1 MSGNRLYL
9 KIYWTEIM
17 VVIECP
23 SCDEDIEMDDDAVGL
38 FDCPYCDQEFEWG
51 TDDDDD
57 LDIDLVSFDGET
69 SSADEGGLVENY
81 QPESPALRITAGVSF
96 SIISGIYAIVSI
108 WIIIA
113 GWLVSGV
120 EDAIGEVVEV
130 ESNAGSGIIL
140 LGIVMLLFNVGGIFL
155 GVQLAI
161 GRFYA
166 LIACSV
172 IAGISFV
179 GTIIS
184 WVTDD
189 SQECKVWET
198 DDWSGMEMCVE
209 YGDPSFPIGGTLLW
223 ATVLGA
229 LAVMIFVPKL
239 RNQFN

>member
-1 MSGNRLYL
+1 
-9 KIYWTEIM
+9 M

-51 TDDDDD
+51 TDDDD
-57 LDIDLVSFDGET
+57 LDIDLVAFDGEMV
-69 SSADEGGLVENY
+69 SASEDNQVEHY
-81 QPESPALRITAGVSF
+81 QPGSPALRITAGVGF
-96 SIISGIYAIVSI
+96 SVLSGIYAIASI
-108 WIIIA
+108 MIII
-113 GWLVSGV
+113 GGLFVSGI
-120 EDAIGEVVEV
+120 EDAIGEVADV
-130 ESNAGSGIIL
+130 ESSVGGMIIL
-140 LGIVMLLFNVGGIFL
+140 FGIVMFLLYAVGIFF

-166 LIACSV
+166 LVACSV
-172 IAGISFV
+172 IAGISLV

-189 SQECKVWET
+189 SQECKVWEI

-209 YGDPSFPIGGTLLW
+209 YGDPSFPIGATIIW

-229 LAVMIFVPKL
+229 LGVMLLIPKF
-239 RNQFN
+239 RYQFD

>member
-1 MSGNRLYL
+1 
-9 KIYWTEIM
+9 M

-51 TDDDDD
+51 TDDD
-57 LDIDLVSFDGET
+57 LDIDLVSFDDE
-69 SSADEGGLVENY
+69 SASADEGGLVEY
-81 QPESPALRITAGVSF
+81 QPSSPALRITAGVGF
-96 SIISGIYAIVSI
+96 SVISGIYAIASI

-113 GWLVSGV
+113 GLFVSGV
-120 EDAIGEVVEV
+120 EDAFGEVTEV

-140 LGIVMLLFNVGGIFL
+140 LGIVMLLLYVGGIFL

-189 SQECKVWET
+189 SEECKVWEI
-198 DDWSGMEMCVE
+198 DEWSGMEMCVE
-209 YGDPSFPIGGTLLW
+209 YGDPSFPIGGTLIW
-223 ATVLGA
+223 ATVLGM
-229 LAVMIFVPKL
+229 LAVMIYVPQL